1 MPSRLRIWRCSLVS
15 LVVKTTGGFVPT
27 SSVCRCTL
35 SKTTITISR
44 GTVGYRQARP
54 SGYNGK
60 LATPRRSIA
69 RRSSRSNKDSTKSAK
84 KYMQSKA

>member
-1 MPSRLRIWRCSLVS
+1 MPSRLRIWRCSRVS
-15 LVVKTTGGFVPT
+15 LVVKTTGGFFPT
-27 SSVCRCTL
+27 NSVCRCTL
-35 SKTTITISR
+35 SKTSMSR

-69 RRSSRSNKDSTKSAK
+69 RRSSRSNKDSTQSAK
-84 KYMQSKA
+84 KSMQSKV